1 MLTIGSRPK
10 APARPGWRTAC
21 RPEAQRWAG
30 AGCLAA
36 VLLAAGAAPG
46 SRAESPA
53 EPWPRWRGA
62 AGAGQGGDVRFP
74 VSWTDADWAWTAELP
89 GTGNASPVVWRGR
102 IYVASADAA
111 AGVRTVTCHALADGS
126 LLWKRDFPGPFDR
139 HHAQNSAASGSA
151 AVDERG
157 IYWMWGTREQASIE
171 ALDHEGRPRWHVDL
185 GPFVAQ
191 HGFAATP
198 AVCRD
203 VVIVS
208 CDQDGS
214 SRILGLDAA
223 TGRERWHLER
233 TAAKEGYATPLVL
246 GAEGAAPAVVLLTS
260 MAAGVTAIDGL
271 TGRVLWEHKCLP
283 KRTVSSPLL
292 AGGLVI
298 GTSGDGGGDNTLVAV
313 RPPASGGAAEVAY
326 TLDRSIA
333 PYVPTPLCVGE
344 LVYLWGDRGVVTC
357 VRAATGATV
366 WRGRAGGSYY
376 ASPIAVG
383 DTVRNVSVDGE
394 AVAIRAGEAFEVLG
408 RTDLGEPCRATPAVV
423 GGRMVFRTAGRL
435 LALDAV
441 P

>member
-1 MLTIGSRPK
+1 MLAPGSLSR
-10 APARPGWRTAC
+10 RTAVAA
-21 RPEAQRWAG
+21 R
-30 AGCLAA
+30 CLAA
-36 VLLAAGAAPG
+36 VLLAVGAAGAG
-46 SRAESPA
+46 LAEPPA

-62 AGAGQGGDVRFP
+62 AGAGQGGGARFP
-74 VSWTDADWAWTAELP
+74 VTWTDADWAWTAELP

-102 IYVASADAA
+102 IYTASAAA
-111 AGVRTVTCHALADGS
+111 EAGLRTVTCHALADGS
-126 LLWKRDFPGPFDR
+126 LLWKRDFPGPFGG
-139 HHAQNSAASGSA
+139 HHAQNSSASGSVA
-151 AVDERG
+151 ADERG
-157 IYWMWGTREQASIE
+157 VYWMWGTPAGSSIE
-171 ALDHEGRPRWHVDL
+171 ALDHEGRPRWRVDL

-203 VVIVS
+203 VVIVPD
-208 CDQDGS
+208 DQDGS
-214 SRILGLDAA
+214 SRVLGLDAA
-223 TGRERWHLER
+223 TGREQWRLER
-233 TAAKEGYATPLVL
+233 EASRAGYATPLVL
-246 GAEGAAPAVVLLTS
+246 DAEGEAPAVVLLTS
-260 MAAGVTAIDGL
+260 MGHGVTAIDGL
-271 TGRVLWEHKCLP
+271 TGQVLWERRCLP
-283 KRTVSSPLL
+283 KRTVSSPVI
-292 AGGLVI
+292 AGDLVI

-313 RPPASGGAAEVAY
+313 RPPPAAGQPEVAY

-366 WRGRAGGSYY
+366 WRGRVGGSYY

-383 DTVRNVSVDGE
+383 NTVRNVSVDGE